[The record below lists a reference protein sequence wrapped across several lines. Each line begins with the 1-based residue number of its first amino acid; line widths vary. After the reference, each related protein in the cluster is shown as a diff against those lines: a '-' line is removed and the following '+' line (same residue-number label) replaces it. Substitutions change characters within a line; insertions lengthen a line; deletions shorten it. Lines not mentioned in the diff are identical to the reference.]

1 MLSLLCCIGEIME
14 KFITSFKAAFYL
26 NFIKGAK
33 WKWLVKG
40 LGVTLQI
47 ALVAVIIGTVLGAVT
62 AIIRLSYE
70 QNGKKVF
77 GFPGFMLK
85 VGNALCKFYVTVI
98 RGTPVIVQLLIMFF
112 VIMASSK
119 NGQLVATLT
128 FGINS
133 GAYVSEIFR
142 SGFLSVDNGQ
152 FEAGRSLGLSY
163 MQTMVKVIM
172 PQAVRTIIPT
182 LCNEFITLLKET
194 SVAGYVAVTD
204 LTRAGDLIRGST
216 MSAFMPLFAVA
227 LIYLALVAILTKLVG
242 VIEKKLKN

>member
-1 MLSLLCCIGEIME
+1 
-14 KFITSFKAAFYL
+14 
-26 NFIKGAK
+26 
-33 WKWLVKG
+33 
-40 LGVTLQI
+40 
-47 ALVAVIIGTVLGAVT
+47 
-62 AIIRLSYE
+62 
-70 QNGKKVF
+70 
-77 GFPGFMLK
+77 
-85 VGNALCKFYVTVI
+85 
-98 RGTPVIVQLLIMFF
+98 
-112 VIMASSK
+112 MASSK

-227 LIYLALVAILTKLVG
+227 LIYLALVVILTKLVG